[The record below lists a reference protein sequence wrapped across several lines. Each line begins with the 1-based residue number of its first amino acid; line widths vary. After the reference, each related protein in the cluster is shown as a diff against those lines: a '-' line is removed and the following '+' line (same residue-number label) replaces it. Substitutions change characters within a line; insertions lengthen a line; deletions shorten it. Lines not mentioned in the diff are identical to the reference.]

1 MKGLKIPKRLSEIV
15 SQRTTNTMTK
25 RKKKKTMIY
34 NTKHRKIKDWATKK
48 PLEKPVVNSGAP
60 GGFTFK

>member
-15 SQRTTNTMTK
+15 RTTNTMTK
-25 RKKKKTMIY
+25 RKKRQTMIY
-34 NTKHRKIKDWATKK
+34 NKIHRKIKDWATTN
-48 PLEKPVVNSGAP
+48 PLEKPVVSSGTP